1 MISDDLT
8 PSDVI
13 LGVKEVPVGKI
24 LPAKTYFCFSHTHKG
39 QSYNMPMLKQFIDKK
54 CTLIDYELLTETEGK
69 RLVAF
74 GTFAGYAGMINC
86 LHGVGL
92 QLLNKGY
99 RTPFLVLPYGDSI
112 TGCLKR
118 RM

>member
-1 MISDDLT
+1 ML
-8 PSDVI
+8 
-13 LGVKEVPVGKI
+13 
-24 LPAKTYFCFSHTHKG
+24 
-39 QSYNMPMLKQFIDKK
+39 MLKQFIDKQ
-54 CTLIDYELLTETEGK
+54 CTLIDYELLTETGGK

-86 LHGVGL
+86 LHGIGL

-99 RTPFLVLPYGDSI
+99 RTPFLVLSYCDLASDI
-112 TGCLKR
+112 LKC